1 MSQKFQGILHL
12 AIALMAMGVGFS
24 NLAHG
29 QTNIPQV
36 VVGDTNAVAEEVAPA
51 KQVAD
56 SLEAKPTLPTP
67 DEPAVAIVPPPPEG
81 CRPLTEKAM
90 ANDMKAVH
98 AQSQSVDLADQLKL
112 LEEAVT
118 LWSKASMQCEGRA
131 KERAQRNWTDSQ
143 KVRDGIKEQ
152 LGSGTQ
158 CLTAQKDAA
167 NLQDLAKKAL
177 AERRYSQSS
186 NLFRKAGDNWDVASE
201 LCTGDAQKIAETRR
215 EQSEVDGHNAEN
227 CAPLFEKAREQTL
240 KFRATAGGL
249 TRDEKQEASQVV
261 ETLWRDAASRCKGDV
276 VATANGNAQAI
287 ARDRGTPWVARVVP
301 TPVASPKTAPT
312 TRTASSTPTEA
323 VTRPMVAPVAAPVTV
338 PVTVPVATNVQ
349 PPPALT
355 MAPPIISAALTSAV
369 VLAPQ
374 VAPIAQ
380 ASEFV
385 VEGTRYSGK
394 FVIDSSGLTYS
405 GTGKITWANGDVFE
419 GTLINGRRNGVGQ
432 SVLAN
437 GQRYNG
443 DWLNDLQTGRASVKF
458 PDGNH
463 YEGPVVNGRPHGQGR
478 MLYASGDS
486 YSGQFNAG
494 VKEGRGIYIWKNGQ
508 KFDGEWKNQSPA
520 GMGRMEFASGA
531 IYEGQFSDGEP
542 NGKGTFKWPGG
553 DQYTGEWKTGK
564 KHGQGSF
571 TWKSGDRW
579 DGVYENDAQKTGEL
593 TRKAS

>member
-1 MSQKFQGILHL
+1 MGTGQLELMNKKFQGVLSVAL
-12 AIALMAMGVGFS
+12 ALMAMGVGFS
-24 NLAHG
+24 NLAQG
-29 QTNIPQV
+29 QTTITQV
-36 VVGDTNAVAEEVAPA
+36 VVGDAKAVVEEIVPA
-51 KQVAD
+51 KQVTD
-56 SLEAKPTLPTP
+56 SLEVKLVLETP
-67 DEPAVAIVPPPPEG
+67 NVPAVVIVPPLPEG

-90 ANDMKAVH
+90 ANDIKAVH
-98 AQSQSVDLADQLKL
+98 AQSQSVDLEDQLKL
-112 LEEAVT
+112 FEEAVL
-118 LWSKASMQCEGRA
+118 LWSKTSTQCEGRA
-131 KERAQRNWTDSQ
+131 KERAQRNLTDSQ

-158 CLTAQKDAA
+158 CLTVQKDAA
-167 NLQDLAKKAL
+167 NLQDLAKRAL

-186 NLFRKAGDNWDVASE
+186 TLFRKAGDNWDVASE
-201 LCTGDAQKIAETRR
+201 LCTGDAQKNAETRR

-249 TRDEKQEASQVV
+249 LREEKQEASQVV
-261 ETLWRDAASRCKGDV
+261 ETLWRDAASRCKGEV

-287 ARDRGTPWVARVVP
+287 GRDRGTPWVARVMP
-301 TPVASPKTAPT
+301 AQVATQKTAPT
-312 TRTASSTPTEA
+312 ARTVSSAPTGA
-323 VTRPMVAPVAAPVTV
+323 VTRPVAV
-338 PVTVPVATNVQ
+338 PVSTIVQ
-349 PPPALT
+349 TPPALT
-355 MAPPIISAALTSAV
+355 ITPQVSSSTPSPAAV
-369 VLAPQ
+369 VAPL
-374 VAPIAQ
+374 VAPIPQ

-385 VEGTRYSGK
+385 VDGTRYSGK
-394 FVIDSSGLTYS
+394 FVIDISGLTYS
-405 GTGKITWANGDVFE
+405 GTGKITWVNGDVFD

-432 SVLAN
+432 SIFAN

-443 DWLNDLQTGRASVKF
+443 DWLDDLQTGKASVKF

-463 YEGPVVNGRPHGQGR
+463 YEGGVVNGRPHGQGR
-478 MLYASGDS
+478 ILYASGDS
-486 YSGQFNAG
+486 YSGHFNAG
-494 VKEGRGIYIWKNGQ
+494 TKEGRGIYIWKNGQ
-508 KFDGEWKNQSPA
+508 QFDGEWKNQIPA

-542 NGKGTFKWPGG
+542 NGKGTYKWPGG

-579 DGVYENDAQKTGEL
+579 DGVYENDEQKTGEL